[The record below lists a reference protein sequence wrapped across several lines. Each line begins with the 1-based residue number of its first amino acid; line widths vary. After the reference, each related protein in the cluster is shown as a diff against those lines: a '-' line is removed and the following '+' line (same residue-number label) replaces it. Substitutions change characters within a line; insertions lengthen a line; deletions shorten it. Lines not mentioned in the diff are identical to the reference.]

1 MEIELVLGCLALV
14 LAAAGAV
21 GGIGWMV
28 SRGRARRTAEA
39 AEARLQRLER
49 QVAELA
55 ARLTAMAGSGA
66 AADSAGSEATAP
78 GDARLP
84 PRSGA
89 ASTPAAGP
97 RPHPPS
103 PPSAPPGP
111 ATGTAPP
118 ADPWWS
124 GLEENLGARLPV
136 WLGAVA
142 LALAGAFLVKYSVD
156 QGWIGPPVRV
166 GLGAGFGCALLAGAR
181 LLRRP
186 AERIAAAL
194 AAAGV
199 AVLYAAFLA
208 AVHLYGLLPA
218 AAGFA
223 LMALTTAAAVALSL
237 VHGPIVAVVG
247 LVGGFLT
254 PYWLRAGDP
263 DPKRLFAY
271 LLLLHAAVVAVSRRR
286 AWSGLSAASLVAA
299 FLWVWTFLAGSF
311 EPGDGPWMQL
321 FLLVALGAWGASAL
335 PAAAGEQGAAAPRRP
350 LTVWAAALAALLT
363 VGAITSVEG
372 FGALEWGLLGLLAG
386 GLLLLD
392 RYVSGFADLSW
403 LAAAVV
409 AVLLAGWAFGL
420 DARPGELGGFLV
432 TVLAMGALFAGGG
445 WAAMWGA
452 RRPGRWAALAAAA
465 GLVLPVVAWWGWR
478 TARPAAEPWLPWSGV
493 ALLLAAL
500 FTVAAL
506 PPLVRRSTPGMETAA
521 AALAVAATAQLTWAA
536 ALGLEREVLSVAW
549 ALEVPALAWLAG
561 RFRLPV
567 LVRLAALLA
576 AAAAVRLLLNPWL
589 LDAVTG
595 EPPLFN
601 TLLWTFGAALLAFAA
616 AAALLD
622 AAPARELAGAP
633 GLAGSLRWGVLAL
646 LLALVTWEVL
656 HAFAPAAGLLA
667 AGRGIREAAAVAV
680 AWLVVGIA
688 VLAAAGRRPA
698 ALGTAGGFGS
708 LLVVSLGLAA
718 ALLGPGLA
726 LNPVWHGEPV
736 GAAPV
741 ANHLLWIYGGPALL
755 AVLALRL
762 QRQPAL
768 RRSTSLVAGSWSVA
782 ALLLLFALVSLEVLQ
797 AFRGSLL
804 TAAPARPFAEGW
816 ALSVAWLLL
825 GTALL
830 VAGIAR
836 GHRLLRGAALAVTGL
851 AAVKVFLFDVARLG
865 DLYRVLSF
873 LGLGLSLLLL
883 AWLYQRFVFRPAA
896 AEPAPPAA

>member
-1 MEIELVLGCLALV
+1 
-14 LAAAGAV
+14 
-21 GGIGWMV
+21 
-28 SRGRARRTAEA
+28 
-39 AEARLQRLER
+39 
-49 QVAELA
+49 
-55 ARLTAMAGSGA
+55 
-66 AADSAGSEATAP
+66 
-78 GDARLP
+78 
-84 PRSGA
+84 
-89 ASTPAAGP
+89 
-97 RPHPPS
+97 
-103 PPSAPPGP
+103 
-111 ATGTAPP
+111 
-118 ADPWWS
+118 
-124 GLEENLGARLPV
+124 V

-194 AAAGV
+194 AAAGI

-223 LMALTTAAAVALSL
+223 LMALTTAAAVALSF

-286 AWSGLSAASLVAA
+286 AWSGLSAASLLAA
-299 FLWVWTFLAGSF
+299 FLWVWAFLAGSF

-335 PAAAGEQGAAAPRRP
+335 PAAAGEEGAAAPRRP

-372 FGALEWGLLGLLAG
+372 FGALEWGLLGLLAA

-392 RYVSGFADLSW
+392 RFVPGFAEISW

-420 DARPGELGGFLV
+420 DARPGELGRFLV
-432 TVLAMGALFAGGG
+432 TVAALGGLFAGGG
-445 WAAMWGA
+445 WAAMWGS

-465 GLVLPVVAWWGWR
+465 GLALPVVAWWGWR
-478 TARPAAEPWLPWSGV
+478 TARPEAEPWLAWSGV

-506 PPLVRRSTPGMETAA
+506 PPLLRRAAPGMEAA
-521 AALAVAATAQLTWAA
+521 TAALAVAATAHLTWSA
-536 ALGLEREVLSVAW
+536 ALGLEREVLTVAW

-589 LDAVTG
+589 LDAAIG
-595 EPPLFN
+595 EPRLFN
-601 TLLWTFGAALLAFAA
+601 TLLWTFGAAILAFAVA
-616 AAALLD
+616 TALLD
-622 AAPARELAGAP
+622 AGPARDLDGAA
-633 GLAGSLRWGVLAL
+633 GLAASLRWGVLAL
-646 LLALVTWEVL
+646 LLALLTWEVL

-667 AGRGIREAAAVAV
+667 PERGIREAAAVAL
-680 AWLVVGIA
+680 AWLLLGTA

-698 ALGTAGGFGS
+698 VLGTAGGLGS
-708 LLVVSLGLAA
+708 RLVVTLGLAA

-726 LNPVWHGEPV
+726 LNPLWRGEPV
-736 GAAPV
+736 GTSPV
-741 ANHLLWIYGGPALL
+741 VNHLLWIYGGPALL
-755 AVLALRL
+755 AVIALRL
-762 QRQPAL
+762 QRPHEGPLREERSPAL
-768 RRSTSLVAGSWSVA
+768 RLYSSFAVGFWSVA

-797 AFRGSLL
+797 AFRGPLL
-804 TAAPARPFAEGW
+804 TTAPGRPYAEGW

-830 VAGIAR
+830 VAGIVR

-896 AEPAPPAA
+896 AEPPPAPPAA